1 MNVSMTNNASGRWEK
16 ICMIPESQKE
26 GAATEIAV
34 MIALVAARLPQSFG
48 VRMKDYDDFAN
59 AC

>member
-1 MNVSMTNNASGRWEK
+1 MV
-16 ICMIPESQKE
+16 PESQKE
-26 GAATEIAV
+26 GAATEIVV
-34 MIALVAARLPQSFG
+34 MIALVAARLPQSSG

>member
-1 MNVSMTNNASGRWEK
+1 MV
-16 ICMIPESQKE
+16 PESQKE
-26 GAATEIAV
+26 GAATEIVV
-34 MIALVAARLPQSFG
+34 MIALVAARLLQPSG